1 MKIVRLHSFLAFV
14 IGLVVAWLGTAGPV
28 QAETANSLWIG
39 TDDASDRL
47 VLNTDRTGALLQSVG
62 PVEVTGFAIDLKTN
76 TIYFGTSNGTTT
88 PRNLTTLA
96 AGASFSASGTEDMT
110 FGGNY
115 IWRAGT
121 TGPSASPTITKTDP
135 GTLVSS
141 EAFTV
146 PFQALGIAWDGSGL
160 WVGEFTSNGL
170 IQRFDPSGNAT
181 GQSFHTSGSFVNGGL
196 AYDNTDGTLYIG
208 TFGKVYHYT
217 TTGAQLGFFNI
228 PVMDG
233 RFVDGLEFEPSPV
246 ISVPTLSHNGFWI
259 LALTLALVGYV
270 LMRRAVP
277 SSRRPPSSLRR
288 IRRLRP
294 RHPLWFTVITHATKL
309 DERG

>member
-1 MKIVRLHSFLAFV
+1 MKIVRHSFLAFV
-14 IGLVVAWLGTAGPV
+14 VALAVAWLGTAGPA
-28 QAETANSLWIG
+28 QGETANSLWIG
-39 TDDASDRL
+39 TDNASDRL
-47 VLNTDRTGALLQSVG
+47 VLNTDRVGALLQGVG
-62 PVEVTGFAIDLKTN
+62 PVEATGFAIDLKAN

-88 PRNLTTLA
+88 PMNLTTLA

-121 TGPSASPTITKTDP
+121 TGPGASPIITRTDP
-135 GTLVSS
+135 GTHVSS

-181 GQSFHTSGSFVNGGL
+181 GQSFHTSGNFVNGGL

-208 TFGKVYHYT
+208 TSGKVYHYT
-217 TTGAQLGFFNI
+217 TTGTQLGFFNI
-228 PVMDG
+228 PAMDG

-246 ISVPTLSHNGFWI
+246 TTVPALSHNGFWI
-259 LALTLALVGYV
+259 LALTLVLVGYV
-270 LMRRAVP
+270 LMRRANLP
-277 SSRRPPSSLRR
+277 RGGILRR
-288 IRRLRP
+288 TRI
-294 RHPLWFTVITHATKL
+294 I
-309 DERG
+309 